1 MAKSLFIAE
10 TQNYPA
16 KVLDCRLALQVPQRN
31 LIEFV
36 DTAVD
41 FDNQSKALT
50 GKIYDVVANRMLPP
64 ELVPVDLT
72 RTDESPDLLLSKAG
86 RLSQSSGDRSAIQSS
101 LFPSP
106 FRLAKRRAL

>member
-1 MAKSLFIAE
+1 M
-10 TQNYPA
+10 
-16 KVLDCRLALQVPQRN
+16 LDCRLALQVPQRN
-31 LIEFV
+31 LIALV
-36 DTAVD
+36 DAAIDLKNQPEWFAGEVD
-41 FDNQSKALT
+41 DMAT
-50 GKIYDVVANRMLPP
+50 NRMLPP
-64 ELVPVDLT
+64 ELVAVDLT